1 MTNHP
6 PTVLAV
12 NPGSR
17 YLGLAVFCGQELID
31 WGIRVIKKRNPE
43 EKLELAKGI
52 VSRVISQHE
61 VKIIAIK
68 RLHPSRTS
76 VNLERL
82 AAALSALASS
92 MGLRVYQYP
101 LEQVEKVI
109 CGTEKISKKKLAKT
123 ICETYSFLERELEKE
138 MSSRNPY
145 HTRMFEAV
153 ALGLTCLR
161 ELRFAKS

>member
-1 MTNHP
+1 MTNQA
-6 PTVLAV
+6 TILAV

-31 WGIRVIKKRNPE
+31 WGIRVIKKRN
-43 EKLELAKGI
+43 LEDKIALAKS
-52 VSRVISQHE
+52 VVCAVIAQHE
-61 VKIIAIK
+61 VKIMAIK

-82 AAALSALASS
+82 AAAITTLASS
-92 MGLRVYQYP
+92 QGLRVYQYP
-101 LEQVEKVI
+101 VEQVETAI
-109 CGTEKISKKKLAKT
+109 CGTAKISKKKLAKT

-138 MSSRNPY
+138 MTSRNPY

-161 ELRFAKS
+161 DMKSVNS